1 MVRRMI
7 EYLDSKQVGERV
19 GLAHQT
25 VRQMRARGQMPDPD
39 AMIGRAVGWLPATID
54 RWQASRKTG
63 GELHGS
69 PLTRGCA

>member
-1 MVRRMI
+1 MI
-7 EYLDSKQVGERV
+7 EYLDSRAVGERA

-39 AMIGRAVGWLPATID
+39 AMIGRAVGWLPRTVDEWIA
-54 RWQASRKTG
+54 ARKTG

>member
-1 MVRRMI
+1 MI

-69 PLTRGCA
+69 PLARGCA

>member
-1 MVRRMI
+1 MI

-25 VRQMRARGQMPDPD
+25 VRQMRARGQMPGPD

-63 GELHGS
+63 GGLNTT
-69 PLTRGCA
+69 PLQRG

>member
-1 MVRRMI
+1 MI
-7 EYLDSKQVGERV
+7 EYLDSRAVGERV

-63 GELHGS
+63 GGLNTT
-69 PLTRGCA
+69 PLQRG

>member
-1 MVRRMI
+1 MI
-7 EYLDSKQVGERV
+7 EYLDSKQVGERA

-69 PLTRGCA
+69 PLARGCA

>member
-63 GELHGS
+63 GS
-69 PLTRGCA
+69 PAQRG

>member
-25 VRQMRARGQMPDPD
+25 IRQMRVRGQMPDPD
-39 AMIGRAVGWLPATID
+39 AMIGRAVGWLPRTVDEWIAA
-54 RWQASRKTG
+54 RNSGSSSASQPTQIS
-63 GELHGS
+63 HQ
-69 PLTRGCA
+69 

>member
-25 VRQMRARGQMPDPD
+25 IRQMRVRGQMPDPD
-39 AMIGRAVGWLPATID
+39 AMIGRAVGWLPRTVDEWIAA
-54 RWQASRKTG
+54 RNSGSSSASQPTQISRQ
-63 GELHGS
+63 
-69 PLTRGCA
+69 